1 MKIYTIG
8 FTNTSAESFFT
19 RLQKAGVKR
28 LVDVRLNNA
37 SQLSGFAK
45 KQDLAYFLRTI
56 LGIDYVHQ
64 TDLAPTKEMLVAYKK
79 HKGDWAE
86 YERRFRELIATR
98 RIDATIPRDLLDD
111 ACLLC
116 SEHKPQHCHR
126 RLVAEYLQE
135 KWGDIEVIHL

>member
-8 FTNTSAESFFT
+8 FTNTSAELFFT

-56 LGIDYVHQ
+56 LGIDYVHR

-79 HKGDWAE
+79 HKEGWVE
-86 YERRFRELIATR
+86 YERRFRELISTR